1 MYITHMFLH
10 ALSFYEHLYLCISV
24 APPDPQPTGSLGILP
39 LISTPGTI
47 SRTYCIITSYININI
62 KCGNHQKMQG
72 SSTNLSKH
80 IRQEIWL
87 LFCYCLCYWFDVAY
101 ISWGNLHFILWKSVN
116 NVCRT
121 VNFSVIWCWFGWD
134 LKMQASW
141 LNLFAIFLVDLSIQ
155 SFLTFPF
162 SSRVSLI
169 EKVNL
174 DDQDHKVSCAEITKS
189 KFHTS
194 APYLSI
200 YHAKNIF

>member
-80 IRQEIWL
+80 IRQEICL
-87 LFCYCLCYWFDVAY
+87 LFCNCLCCWFDVAY

-121 VNFSVIWCWFGWD
+121 VDFSVIWCWFGWD
-134 LKMQASW
+134 LKMVKFVFNIPCWSF
-141 LNLFAIFLVDLSIQ
+141 NPKFFNI
-155 SFLTFPF
+155 SFL
-162 SSRVSLI
+162 I
-169 EKVNL
+169 
-174 DDQDHKVSCAEITKS
+174 KS
-189 KFHTS
+189 QSYWKGK
-194 APYLSI
+194 PWWPRP
-200 YHAKNIF
+200 